1 MKFVHKISQG
11 SKFNQIYVPREAEK
25 EFEVGDLVEVK
36 LLKKKIGLYYS
47 QKSIELSKFKGKLI
61 NEIFAFLSE
70 NKKIKQVFI
79 FGSFLTKKI
88 DYNDIDILVI
98 AEKEDEIFEKR
109 LYNDLIEEFN
119 LKFHVIFIPES
130 KLNNLLKINPLIRSM
145 IYCCVSN
152 KKMEALPEIEI
163 DEKNIKFSLM
173 LPKDVLDVDVNSRM
187 LYDSLRRVLLIE
199 FFIKK
204 EDKSLFELDQ
214 MIIISLGENLYDTIR
229 KDSIVSRFSQ
239 DKIKEIIREKIK
251 FIENKLK
258 K

>member
-98 AEKEDEIFEKR
+98 AEKEDEI
-109 LYNDLIEEFN
+109 
-119 LKFHVIFIPES
+119 
-130 KLNNLLKINPLIRSM
+130 
-145 IYCCVSN
+145 
-152 KKMEALPEIEI
+152 
-163 DEKNIKFSLM
+163 
-173 LPKDVLDVDVNSRM
+173 
-187 LYDSLRRVLLIE
+187 
-199 FFIKK
+199 
-204 EDKSLFELDQ
+204 
-214 MIIISLGENLYDTIR
+214 
-229 KDSIVSRFSQ
+229 
-239 DKIKEIIREKIK
+239 
-251 FIENKLK
+251 
-258 K
+258 